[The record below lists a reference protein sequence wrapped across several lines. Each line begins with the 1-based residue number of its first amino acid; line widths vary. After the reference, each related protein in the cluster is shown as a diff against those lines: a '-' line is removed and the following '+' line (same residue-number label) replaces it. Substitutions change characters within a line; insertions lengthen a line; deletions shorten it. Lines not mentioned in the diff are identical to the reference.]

1 VSERKTKKPKKK
13 KKKRNPCFSIH
24 VFAFGGKSMASMS
37 KKMFC
42 HHKRKSRV

>member
-1 VSERKTKKPKKK
+1 VLDRKTKKPKKK
-13 KKKRNPCFSIH
+13 KKKRNPWLSIH

-37 KKMFC
+37 KKMFS